1 MGIER
6 LRELYEDMTD
16 EEIEKAIEHVNYALY
31 DNQTGEIIQT
41 GNMDR
46 LAFERFE
53 PYRERLEK
61 VIISPGEKWMLR
73 GEFVDHEN
81 GNIPMFKIE
90 EGELVAKNAHVD
102 KITEMRMPKDGII
115 KKPIE
120 AEGVGGKEIIGFET
134 VQEPLKIEKVQSD
147 TNPE

>member
-16 EEIEKAIEHVNYALY
+16 EEIEKAIEHVDYVLF

-46 LAFERFE
+46 LAYERFE
-53 PYRERLEK
+53 PYREGLGK
-61 VIISPGEKWMLR
+61 VIIPPGEKWMLR

-81 GNIPMFKIE
+81 GNKPMFKME
-90 EGELVAKNAHVD
+90 EGELVAKAAHVD

-120 AEGVGGKEIIGFET
+120 AEDMGGKEVIGFET

-147 TNPE
+147 TRPE